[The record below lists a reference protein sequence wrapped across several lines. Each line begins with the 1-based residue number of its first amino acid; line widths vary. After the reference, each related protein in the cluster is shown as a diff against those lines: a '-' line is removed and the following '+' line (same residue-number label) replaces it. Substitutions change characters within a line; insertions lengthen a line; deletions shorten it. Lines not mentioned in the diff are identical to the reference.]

1 MGVSRAELSLV
12 FVNDREIERLNRK
25 WRGLDKP
32 TDVLAFAQREGEFA
46 DPDDP
51 MLGDIVI
58 SVETA
63 GRQAEEMGHSLE
75 EEIDILIIHGLLHL
89 LGYEHTRGGKSAKK
103 MRAKEKE
110 LDTILKK

>member
-1 MGVSRAELSLV
+1 
-12 FVNDREIERLNRK
+12 
-25 WRGLDKP
+25 
-32 TDVLAFAQREGEFA
+32 
-46 DPDDP
+46 
-51 MLGDIVI
+51 
-58 SVETA
+58 VETA